1 MTDESFEVTQGHLKS
16 PHLLR
21 GAAAPRPRSAGA
33 RNGQHCPRSQ
43 RGITLFGLL
52 VWAILIGVA
61 SLVAMRAVP
70 TTIEYF
76 SIVKAINKVSGE
88 PATTV
93 AAIRAAFD
101 RQREIDDFKAI
112 TGKDLSI
119 TKENDQVVI
128 GFAYDSEIELFKP
141 VYLLIKYEARSKAGR
156 SY

>member
-1 MTDESFEVTQGHLKS
+1 MRVESQGVQQ
-16 PHLLR
+16 R
-21 GAAAPRPRSAGA
+21 RQR
-33 RNGQHCPRSQ
+33 RQ

-52 VWAILIGVA
+52 MWAVLIGAV
-61 SLVAMRAVP
+61 SLVVIRVVP
-70 TTIEYF
+70 STVEYF
-76 SIVKAINKVSGE
+76 SIVKAINKVSAE
-88 PATTV
+88 PAATV
-93 AAIRAAFD
+93 PQIRTAFD

-141 VYLLIKYEARSKAGR
+141 VYLLIKYEARSRGGR